1 MLATSISVRTGPARP
16 ANRGLKG
23 AILKRIALA
32 PLCGLLLLGSEKL
45 LAMDDPAVPS
55 QANMTKYGERMHD
68 IFLTAQA
75 RLKAQPDDPAAAW
88 QFARACFDWADLAET
103 KAQRVGIAEQG
114 VAACR
119 ANLARESNSAPSRY
133 YLGMNLGQIAQTK
146 RLSALDLV
154 AQMETEFLL
163 VKSLDPKFDF
173 AGADRNL
180 GLLYLDAPG
189 WPLSIGNKAKAR
201 QHLDQCVTLAP
212 EYPENWLNR
221 IAAELRWGEHSR
233 ARDDLKSLDAIWSQ
247 ARQQF
252 TGLEWQSSWADWN
265 QRRAKLATQA
275 AESTRPKSPSRRP

>member
-1 MLATSISVRTGPARP
+1 MLATSISARTGPARP
-16 ANRGLKG
+16 AKSGLKG

-32 PLCGLLLLGSEKL
+32 PLCGLLLLGAEKL
-45 LAMDDPAVPS
+45 LAVDDPAVPS

-68 IFLTAQA
+68 IFLTAQT
-75 RLKAQPDDPAAAW
+75 RLKEHPDDPAAAW

-103 KAQRVGIAEQG
+103 KAQRVSIAEQG

-119 ANLARESNSAPSRY
+119 ANLARESNSAPSHY

-154 AQMETEFLL
+154 AQMETEFVL
-163 VKSLDPKFDF
+163 VKTLDPKFDF
-173 AGADRNL
+173 AGPDRNL
-180 GLLYLDAPG
+180 GLLYRDAPG

-221 IAAELRWGEHSR
+221 IEAEVQWGENSR
-233 ARDDLKSLDAIWSQ
+233 ARDDLKSLDGIWSH
-247 ARQQF
+247 ARLQF
-252 TGLEWQSSWADWN
+252 TGLEWHSSWADWN

-275 AESTRPKSPSRRP
+275 AESSKSRNGSRRP